1 MAKKTPPPTVDLD
14 IKKLQEEIVILDTN
28 WKRAL
33 ADYQNLVKRADVD
46 KKEFVK
52 YATANLISKF
62 IPSLDIL
69 ELAANLSQDAGVK
82 LAVKQLQETLL
93 AEGLEPISPSVST
106 AFDHRL
112 HECIETLSG
121 QPEDTIAELV
131 SKGYKIGDFV
141 IRPAKVKVYK
151 SQ

>member
-69 ELAANLSQDAGVK
+69 ELAANHSQDAGVK